1 MVTLQLE
8 QPAPSPPKPETPIAR
23 KVVLWVG
30 VSDSVLAAVRDN
42 LPKRTRAMLDS
53 AEMGFPPLVRIN
65 GDSPIPVRRIRY
77 DKVPLGYGILIA
89 EWMTIATKVS
99 IAEHMSGNIA
109 KAMTVLRVMG
119 LMPRMHLTDQQPS

>member
-1 MVTLQLE
+1 MVTLQLG
-8 QPAPSPPKPETPIAR
+8 QPAPAASKSNNLIAR

-30 VSDSVLAAVRDN
+30 VSDSVLAPVREN
-42 LPKRTRAMLDS
+42 LPKRTRGMLDS

-77 DKVPLGYGILIA
+77 DKAPLGYGVLIA

-99 IAEHMSGNIA
+99 IPAHMSGNIA
-109 KAMTVLRVMG
+109 KATTLLRVMG
-119 LMPRMHLTDQQPS
+119 LIPRMHLTDQRPS